1 MIKRNCSEIG
11 LTLSLLLICCAFP
24 LLSQPVMAQQA
35 VSQQALSQQA
45 MTQTTASADHVV
57 PSLVKYAGT
66 LSGVDGKALTG
77 TQGLTFLLYKEES
90 GGAPL
95 WMETQNVQADAHGHY
110 SVMLGAAN
118 GVGLP
123 SEVFMTGEARWLAV
137 QVSGQAEQARTLLM
151 SVPYAL
157 KAADAETLGG
167 KPASAFMA
175 VASGGAGQGGPLAQQ
190 ATNDIVCASTTAC
203 KTAFVPVFASNG
215 GAASVTDSIL
225 TQSGSTLKIAGSE
238 SATGTISAGTLTASG
253 NVNAANV
260 NVVGGVSSSALTTTN
275 TFGGIYST
283 MTGTGNGVGA
293 IQGVATATGS
303 AGFTFGVIGQSAS
316 DLGRGVFGSTTGAQS
331 VGVIGETTGTS
342 GIGVVGKTLNG
353 DGLAFAA
360 TGNVQQDRTSGGWAK
375 AMLFVNTYQAPYTI
389 VRCFNS
395 SLMGP
400 AATTP
405 PCGFN
410 LTEIGTGVFT
420 IDMGFEVDDRFV
432 NGTVYNDMAVPVIY
446 ASGSTFQ
453 IFCYNMLTQKLASG
467 EYYWLT
473 VY

>member
-1 MIKRNCSEIG
+1 MFKRNRLDIG
-11 LTLSLLLICCAFP
+11 LTLSVLVMCYAFS
-24 LLSQPVMAQQA
+24 LAAKSAVAQQNQA
-35 VSQQALSQQA
+35 QQNQTQQY
-45 MTQTTASADHVV
+45 SAQQGVAGERVV

-66 LSGVDGKALTG
+66 LCGIDGKPLTG

-95 WMETQNVQADAHGHY
+95 WMETQNVQADKNGRY

-123 SEVFMTGEARWLAV
+123 TDVFMTGEARWLAV

-175 VASGGAGQGGPLAQQ
+175 AASAGSGRGGPLAQQ
-190 ATNDIVCASTTAC
+190 AANDIVCASSTAC

-225 TQSGSTLKIAGSE
+225 TQSGTTLKIAGSE
-238 SATGTISAGTLTASG
+238 AASGTISAGTLTASG

-260 NVVGGVSSSALTTTN
+260 NVVGNVSSSAITTTN

-283 MTGTGNGVGA
+283 MTGAGNGVGA

-303 AGFTFGVIGQSAS
+303 SGFTFGVIGQSAS

-331 VGVIGETTGTS
+331 VGVIGETTGSS

-353 DGLAFAA
+353 EGLAFAA

-375 AMLFVNTYQAPYTI
+375 AMLFVNTAQAPYTI
-389 VRCFNS
+389 LRCFNS
-395 SLMGP
+395 SLVGT

-410 LTEIGTGVFT
+410 LTEIGVGVFT

-446 ASGSTFQ
+446 ASGTTFQ